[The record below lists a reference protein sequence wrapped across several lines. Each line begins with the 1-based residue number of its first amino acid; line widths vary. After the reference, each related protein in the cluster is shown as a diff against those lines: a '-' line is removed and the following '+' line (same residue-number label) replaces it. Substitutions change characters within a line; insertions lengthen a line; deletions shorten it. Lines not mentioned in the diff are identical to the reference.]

1 MDYNL
6 KSDYERLAKLN
17 ADQKSII
24 DAAELEGRK
33 SLTESEEK
41 QFDALHNEA
50 VETEKM
56 IERKKKIQSNEQS
69 LADELVEKKVSK
81 DEYEFNKKEYLGA
94 MKNYLLKGFDISAS
108 DKEILT
114 RAQSTS
120 SSDGGY
126 TIHSVIGDRII
137 KAMEQYGGVRQVAT
151 ILSTSQGNQIDYPT
165 NNDTANVATLLS
177 EATAASELATTFG
190 TMALNAYKYTSGYIL
205 ASNELLQDSAFDL
218 EAYFVEL
225 FADRF
230 GRGLNDA
237 YTNANGS
244 SKPNGLKYAVTTT
257 GVTLADQDAI
267 TFSEILTLKH
277 SVDPAYR
284 FNGKFMMNDSVL
296 LAIKKLSI
304 GSGDARPLWQPSF
317 VAGEPAT
324 IDGSQYVINN
334 DMDGFGSLKTP
345 MFYGDFSK
353 YIIRDVAG
361 INIKR
366 STEYK
371 FLEDQTAWVGF
382 FRTDADLSDTRAIK
396 AMKTLTLT

>member
-24 DAAELEGRK
+24 DTAELEGRK

-50 VETEKM
+50 AETEKM
-56 IERKKKIQSNEQS
+56 IERKKKLNQNELS
-69 LADELVEKKVSK
+69 FTDELVEKKVSR

-120 SSDGGY
+120 NADGGY

-137 KAMEQYGGVRQVAT
+137 KAMEQYGGVREVAT

-257 GVTLADQDAI
+257 GTTLVDKDII
-267 TFSEILTLKH
+267 TFASILDLKH

-284 FNGKFMMNDSVL
+284 FNGKFMLNDSVL

-304 GSGDARPLWQPSF
+304 GTSDARPLWQPSF

-334 DMDGFGSLKTP
+334 DMDGLGSLKTP

-353 YIIRDVAG
+353 YIIRDVVG
-361 INIKR
+361 MNIKR

-382 FRTDADLSDTRAIK
+382 FRTDSDLSDVRAIK